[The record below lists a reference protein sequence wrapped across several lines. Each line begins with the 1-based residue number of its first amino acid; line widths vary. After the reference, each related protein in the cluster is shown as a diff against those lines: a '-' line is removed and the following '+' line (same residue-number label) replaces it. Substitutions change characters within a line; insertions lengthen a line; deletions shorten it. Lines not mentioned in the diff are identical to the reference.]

1 MHASRDTAQCREL
14 IDASRAYPAGA
25 LHSVLLKCLAACP
38 AKSFTVLL
46 EALLD
51 GVIAFR
57 QLISAKPRRIAR
69 ASLPLLR
76 RALSGLRSRIA
87 TSQNQRGNCYQN
99 KSAHCFLRGDCS
111 LLQISFVIGVCRTA
125 SAPADASQA
134 ATFQAAT
141 ASRLTSRLASW
152 VSRASARFSSSRLRC
167 SIFCSSRRPSWPA
180 SAAAVPY
187 AAIS

>member
-1 MHASRDTAQCREL
+1 M
-14 IDASRAYPAGA
+14 
-25 LHSVLLKCLAACP
+25 LLKCLAACP

-111 LLQISFVIGVCRTA
+111 LPPDFMCDRRRRVGKRLGRRS
-125 SAPADASQA
+125 SAATSQA
-134 ATFQAAT
+134 AS

-152 VSRASARFSSSRLRC
+152 VSRASARFSSSRLKC